1 MTVGV
6 RELTVAVRQR
16 AAVRVPSDTLIRT
29 VLMFLRRFPGLRTLE
44 QNQGST

>member
-6 RELTVAVRQR
+6 RELTVTTRKRSAT
-16 AAVRVPSDTLIRT
+16 RVPSDTLVRT
-29 VLMFLRRFPGLRTLE
+29 VLVFLRACCRLRTLE